1 MTWFCLIFDKMN
13 NISKYTCPENSPLS
27 FNICFSITGTNF
39 KQPSRDLSLSWK
51 LFLFVLNRLK
61 CFLKLEAQIRRMN
74 VFCWKC
80 YQVDYQLFNL
90 CVQMCVRLRMCVV
103 NMCVF
108 WCVWE
113 SMCVCISLFS
123 VFFYVCVFV
132 PVCVS
137 LFLYLQSKMTQVRSK
152 DNSDK
157 NRIFAFDSN
166 NIGTLS

>member
-1 MTWFCLIFDKMN
+1 LKHKLDEWMFFVGNVIKLIISCL
-13 NISKYTCPENSPLS
+13 
-27 FNICFSITGTNF
+27 
-39 KQPSRDLSLSWK
+39 
-51 LFLFVLNRLK
+51 
-61 CFLKLEAQIRRMN
+61 
-74 VFCWKC
+74 
-80 YQVDYQLFNL
+80 NL

-166 NIGTLS
+166 NIGTLSLNKYLWISIKSNNLFLLSM